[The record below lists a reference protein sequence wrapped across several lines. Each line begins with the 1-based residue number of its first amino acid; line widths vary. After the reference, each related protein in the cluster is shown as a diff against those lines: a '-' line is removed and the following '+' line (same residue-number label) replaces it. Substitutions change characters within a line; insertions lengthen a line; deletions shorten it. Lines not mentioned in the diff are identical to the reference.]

1 MMEMKLQLREME
13 DSKSNFDRTEYVG
26 TPKMVVPAPRM
37 PPFSAGEDLD
47 TYLLRFERFARAQAW
62 PDSDCATNLSL
73 CLTGEALEVYSRLS
87 PEDSLNYD
95 KLKEAL
101 LLRFQ
106 LTEEGF
112 RKKFRNGRPKEG
124 ETTVQFLARIENY
137 LKRWINLAKIE
148 NTFEGVCDL
157 LLREQLLN
165 TSSKDLR
172 VFVKEHS
179 CNTAEELAR
188 LSDRYLEAHGGRK
201 RADFSNRFSPVA
213 ENQQQTNNKTKTDRD
228 KHGQRDVERDG
239 NSREQNRN
247 AFKCFLCG
255 KSNHK
260 AKAVGQRVLTVEYT
274 KLRQCSK
281 EKIRRVLKF
290 SKDKKQVLV

>member
-1 MMEMKLQLREME
+1 MDSLVELGEKMKLSGKDLTEFIREQQKIAREDRAIERAARKEQEERAERERENERQKLLKEQEFELRAREFEHEKAMMEMKLQLREME
-13 DSKSNFDRTEYVG
+13 DSKSSFDRTEYVG
-26 TPKMVVPAPRM
+26 TPKMAVPAPRM

-47 TYLLRFERFARAQAW
+47 AYLLRFERFARAQAW
-62 PDSDCATNLSL
+62 PDSDYATNLSL

-148 NTFEGVCDL
+148 N
-157 LLREQLLN
+157 LN
-165 TSSKDLR
+165 MK
-172 VFVKEHS
+172 
-179 CNTAEELAR
+179 
-188 LSDRYLEAHGGRK
+188 
-201 RADFSNRFSPVA
+201 
-213 ENQQQTNNKTKTDRD
+213 
-228 KHGQRDVERDG
+228 
-239 NSREQNRN
+239 
-247 AFKCFLCG
+247 
-255 KSNHK
+255 
-260 AKAVGQRVLTVEYT
+260 
-274 KLRQCSK
+274 KL
-281 EKIRRVLKF
+281 
-290 SKDKKQVLV
+290 